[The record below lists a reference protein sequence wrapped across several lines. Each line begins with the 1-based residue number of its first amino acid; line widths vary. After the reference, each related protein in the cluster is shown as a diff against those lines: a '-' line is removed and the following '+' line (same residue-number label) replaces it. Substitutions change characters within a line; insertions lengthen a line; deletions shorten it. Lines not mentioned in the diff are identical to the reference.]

1 MDITKKISIILLLS
15 TAPAYA
21 VEIPRQL
28 PASITSSGVQSPIQT
43 NVNGTNQANYN
54 IFNGPIN
61 ISGAPKARKN
71 SFEDKRE
78 ALFLFEHP
86 TALQVSNLYWTSWFN
101 DPAPF
106 LDVELT
112 NNSSLPALDIK
123 ISLLDSKTGATL
135 KKLKP
140 YKLTESYTLKI
151 LKGSS
156 IDVAPNSKWQ
166 WPLVS
171 QPEAESILRTKCITG
186 AGLGFEPMRTDW
198 TRSSGGIYK
207 AGSSG
212 VLIRVQYKSIFGQQY
227 EFVVTGVIDT
237 STRDSTYMIRRGTTK
252 EVPLR
257 CVGDPN
263 WNSVT
268 KINGE
273 VVE

>member
-1 MDITKKISIILLLS
+1 MNFLKNIQAILFLLAT
-15 TAPAYA
+15 TAGA
-21 VEIPRQL
+21 VEVPRQP
-28 PASITSSGVQSPIQT
+28 PASLTSSGIQSPNQSNI
-43 NVNGTNQANYN
+43 NGSNQATYN
-54 IFNGPIN
+54 IFKGPIN
-61 ISGAPKARKN
+61 IGESPRPRKN

-78 ALFLFEHP
+78 ALFMFEHP
-86 TALQVSNLYWTSWFN
+86 TALQVTNLYWTSWFN

-112 NNSSLPALDIK
+112 NTSSLPALDVEV
-123 ISLLDSKTGATL
+123 SLLDTKTGATL

-140 YKLTESYTLKI
+140 YKLSESYTMKI
-151 LKGSS
+151 LKGSP
-156 IDVAPNSKWQ
+156 IVVGPNAKWQ

-171 QPEAESILRTKCITG
+171 QPEAESIVGTKCITG

-198 TRSSGGIYK
+198 TNASGGTYK
-207 AGSSG
+207 AGSSAI
-212 VLIRVQYKSIFGQQY
+212 LMRIKYKTIFGQQH

-237 STRDSTYMIRRGTTK
+237 SSRDSTYMIRRGTTK

-268 KINGE
+268 KINGQ